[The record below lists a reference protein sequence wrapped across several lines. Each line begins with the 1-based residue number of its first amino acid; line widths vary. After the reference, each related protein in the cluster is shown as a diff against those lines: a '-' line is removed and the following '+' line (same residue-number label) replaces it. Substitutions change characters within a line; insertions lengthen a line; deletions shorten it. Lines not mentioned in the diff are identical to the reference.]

1 MWLYD
6 EIHGTQSK
14 ASSITNR
21 RNSTTTG
28 VKTMSKINKLQKE
41 VDQALRKC
49 STDFEIGV
57 CSHYLNK
64 DLEQLGYTL
73 SVYDK
78 VIPLE
83 KKL

>member
-1 MWLYD
+1 
-6 EIHGTQSK
+6 
-14 ASSITNR
+14 
-21 RNSTTTG
+21 
-28 VKTMSKINKLQKE
+28 MSKINKLQKE

-64 DLEQLGYTL
+64 DLEKLGYTL

-83 KKL
+83 EKLWVKL